1 MLFAFELSGEHKT
14 LPVSEVCACLE
25 IPGTRYTINLSLDG
39 CLVIDLEN
47 NNENDAER
55 IIKSLAKKL
64 AMTHHIIK
72 VLGIGGSNEENVL
85 DVVSNNLSNFEG
97 TYSIRVKRVRNYS
110 SINTESMERK
120 IGEIFFK
127 RGAHADLK
135 DPDVQFRVILTEDK
149 SIFGIMCGS
158 IDRSAFESRK
168 PHYKPFF
175 YPGVL
180 MPRVALALVNI
191 AKPDISLFDPF
202 CGTGGILI
210 EAGLIGIKAI
220 GGDMQRKIL
229 LGAKMNLDHYN
240 VDYSLMFEDACGLA
254 LRDNCIDAVVT
265 DPPYGRSAA
274 IKAQSLDYMLGK
286 SLKEVYRVLKP
297 GKRAVYIS
305 ERQIE
310 KLVQEAGFEV
320 IELHIQRVHKSLTR
334 RMLVLRKP
342 EISGGN

>member
-25 IPGTRYTINLSLDG
+25 ALGARHTIRLSLDG
-39 CLVIDLEN
+39 CLIIDVEN
-47 NNENDAER
+47 DSENDAEN
-55 IIKSLAKKL
+55 IIKSLTKRL

-72 VLGIGGSNEENVL
+72 VLGIGLSSEEDVL
-85 DVVSNNLSNFEG
+85 DVVSNNVSDIEG
-97 TYSIRVKRVRNYS
+97 TYNIRVKRVRDYS

-120 IGEIFFK
+120 IGGIFFK

-135 DPDVQFRVILTEDK
+135 DPDIQFRVILTEDTC
-149 SIFGIMCGS
+149 IFGIMCGS
-158 IDRSAFESRK
+158 IDRSAFEARK

-175 YPGVL
+175 FPGVL

-191 AKPDISLFDPF
+191 AKPDRTLFDPF
-202 CGTGGILI
+202 CGTGGILV
-210 EAGLIGIKAI
+210 EAGLIGIKVI

-240 VDYSLMFEDACGLA
+240 VDHSLMFEDACGLA

-274 IKAQSLDYMLGK
+274 IKAQSLEYMLGK

-297 GKRAVYIS
+297 GRRAVFIS
-305 ERQIE
+305 QRPIE

-320 IELHIQRVHKSLTR
+320 VELHIQRVHKSLTR
-334 RMLVLRKP
+334 RMLVLKK
-342 EISGGN
+342 N

>member
-14 LPVSEVCACLE
+14 IPVSEVCACLE
-25 IPGTRYTINLSLDG
+25 SLGERHTISLSLDG
-39 CLVIDLEN
+39 CLVIDI
-47 NNENDAER
+47 ENDADN
-55 IIKSLAKKL
+55 IIKSLKKRL
-64 AMTHHIIK
+64 AMTHHIIR
-72 VLGIGGSNEENVL
+72 VLGIGGASEEDVL
-85 DVVSNNLSNFEG
+85 HVVSNNLSDSEG
-97 TYSIRVKRVRNYS
+97 TYSIRVKRVRDYS

-120 IGEIFFK
+120 IGAIFFK
-127 RGAHADLK
+127 KGARADLK
-135 DPDVQFRVILTEDK
+135 DPGIQFRVILTEDK
-149 SIFGIMCGS
+149 CIFGTMCGS
-158 IDRSAFESRK
+158 IDRSAFEARK

-191 AKPDISLFDPF
+191 AKPETNLFDPF
-202 CGTGGILI
+202 CGTGGILV
-210 EAGLIGIKAI
+210 EAGLLGIRAI

-229 LGAKMNLDHYN
+229 LGAKMNLEYYN

-274 IKAQSLDYMLGK
+274 IKAQSIEYMLGN

-297 GKRAVYIS
+297 GRRAVFIS
-305 ERQIE
+305 ERPIE
-310 KLVQEAGFEV
+310 KLAQEAGFEV
-320 IELHIQRVHKSLTR
+320 IELHLQRVHKSLTR

-342 EISGGN
+342 EIIIS

>member
-1 MLFAFELSGEHKT
+1 MMFAFELSGEHKT

-25 IPGTRYTINLSLDG
+25 ASGVRHKIIHSLDG
-39 CLVIDLEN
+39 CLIIDI
-47 NNENDAER
+47 ENDIKKDSEN
-55 IIKSLAKKL
+55 IIKSLTKRL

-72 VLGIGGSNEENVL
+72 VLGIGGSSEKDVL
-85 DVVSNNLSNFEG
+85 DVVSNNLSDIEG
-97 TYSIRVKRVRNYS
+97 TYSIRVKRVRDYS

-120 IGEIFFK
+120 IGGIFFK

-135 DPDVQFRVILTEDK
+135 DPQTQFRVILTEDK
-149 SIFGIMCGS
+149 CIFGIMCGS
-158 IDRSAFESRK
+158 IDRSAFEARK

-191 AKPDISLFDPF
+191 AKPDKSLFDPF

-240 VDYSLMFEDACGLA
+240 VDYSLMFEDACRLA

-274 IKAQSLDYMLGK
+274 IKAQSLEYMLGK

-297 GKRAVYIS
+297 GRRAVFIS
-305 ERQIE
+305 ERPIE

-320 IELHIQRVHKSLTR
+320 IELHLQRVHKSLTR
-334 RMLVLRKP
+334 RMLVLKKP
-342 EISGGN
+342 DSTPA

>member
-1 MLFAFELSGEHKT
+1 MLFAFELSGEHST
-14 LPVSEVCACLE
+14 IPVSEVCACLE
-25 IPGTRYTINLSLDG
+25 VLGASYTIRLSLDG
-39 CLVIDLEN
+39 CLVIDIEK
-47 NNENDAER
+47 DAR
-55 IIKSLAKKL
+55 TIIKILTKRL

-72 VLGIGGSNEENVL
+72 VLGIGGTSEEDVL
-85 DVVSNNLSNFEG
+85 DVVSNNLLDIEG
-97 TYSIRVKRVRNYS
+97 TYNIRVKRVRDYS

-120 IGEIFFK
+120 IGGIFFK

-135 DPDVQFRVILTEDK
+135 APDVQFRVILTEKK

-158 IDRSAFESRK
+158 IDRSAFEARK

-191 AKPDISLFDPF
+191 AKPDTSLFDPF

-240 VDYSLMFEDACGLA
+240 VEYSLMFEDACGLA

-297 GKRAVYIS
+297 GRCAVFIS
-305 ERQIE
+305 ERPIE
-310 KLVQEAGFEV
+310 NLAQEAGFEV
-320 IELHIQRVHKSLTR
+320 VELHIQRVHKSLTR

-342 EISGGN
+342 ESLHQT